1 MTEKPKDAQE
11 PSIEEILASI
21 RKIISQ
27 NEEIDQKDFSHLSE
41 NENNLEKNENLQID
55 QNKGSLPDNV
65 QDKPDLSKTLK
76 EADSDE
82 CVISDLAKEIMHPMI
97 KEWLDENLLELVER
111 AVRDELDRLTRS
123 AENKD
128 P

>member
-27 NEEIDQKDFSHLSE
+27 NEEIDPKDSFHLSE
-41 NENNLEKNENLQID
+41 NKNNLGMNDNLHLD
-55 QNKGSLPDNV
+55 QNKGSLPDNI
-65 QDKPDLSKTLK
+65 QEKPAFSETTKN
-76 EADSDE
+76 ADSNE
-82 CVISDLAKEIMHPMI
+82 CVINDLAKEIMHPMI

-111 AVRDELDRLTRS
+111 VVRNELDRLARS
-123 AENKD
+123 AENKN

>member
-27 NEEIDQKDFSHLSE
+27 DEGKDQKDSFELPES
-41 NENNLEKNENLQID
+41 ENNLGVNDNMHLG
-55 QNKGSLPDNV
+55 QNTGSLPEKIQEKV
-65 QDKPDLSKTLK
+65 DLSETIK
-76 EADSDE
+76 ETDSDE
-82 CVISDLAKEIMHPMI
+82 SMISDLAKEIMRPMI

-123 AENKD
+123 AEN
-128 P
+128 

>member
-65 QDKPDLSKTLK
+65 QDKPDLSKTIK

>member
-27 NEEIDQKDFSHLSE
+27 NEGKDQKDSFELPES
-41 NENNLEKNENLQID
+41 ENNLGVNDNMHLG
-55 QNKGSLPDNV
+55 QNTGSLPEKIQEKV
-65 QDKPDLSKTLK
+65 DLSETIK
-76 EADSDE
+76 ETDSDE
-82 CVISDLAKEIMHPMI
+82 SMIGDLAKEIMRPMI

-123 AENKD
+123 AENKG

>member
-27 NEEIDQKDFSHLSE
+27 NEGNDQKDSFELPES
-41 NENNLEKNENLQID
+41 ENNLGVNDNMHLG
-55 QNKGSLPDNV
+55 QNTGSLPEKIQEKV
-65 QDKPDLSKTLK
+65 DLSETIK
-76 EADSDE
+76 ETDSDE
-82 CVISDLAKEIMHPMI
+82 SMIGDLAKEIMRPMI

-123 AENKD
+123 AENKG

>member
-27 NEEIDQKDFSHLSE
+27 NEEIDQKDSSYLSE
-41 NENNLEKNENLQID
+41 NKNNLEMNENFQID
-55 QNKGSLPDNV
+55 QNKGSLPDNA
-65 QDKPDLSKTLK
+65 QEKPDLSETIK
-76 EADSDE
+76 ETDSDE

>member
-1 MTEKPKDAQE
+1 MTEKPKDAHE
-11 PSIEEILASI
+11 PSIEEILGSI

-27 NEEIDQKDFSHLSE
+27 NEEIDQKDSSHLSE
-41 NENNLEKNENLQID
+41 NKNNLKMNENLLLD

-65 QDKPDLSKTLK
+65 EEKPDLSEPIK
-76 EADSDE
+76 ETNSDE

-111 AVRDELDRLTRS
+111 AVRDELNRLTRS
-123 AENKD
+123 AENKN

>member
-27 NEEIDQKDFSHLSE
+27 NEEIDQKDFSHLSG
-41 NENNLEKNENLQID
+41 NENNLEMNENLQID

-65 QDKPDLSKTLK
+65 QDKPDLSKTIK